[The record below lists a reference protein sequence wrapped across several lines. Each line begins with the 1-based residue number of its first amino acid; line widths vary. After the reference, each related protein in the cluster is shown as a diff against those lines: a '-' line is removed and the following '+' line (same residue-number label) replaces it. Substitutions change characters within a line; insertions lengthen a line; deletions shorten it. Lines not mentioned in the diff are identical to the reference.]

1 MRDDAINDHHTD
13 PVVVNQVPS
22 KQQPEPLMDN
32 HSDMAT
38 ASRPQTDSIRPEMVG
53 MGDNLQTDPIEA
65 VQSDNEEMGASS
77 SIRVDPFEPLIKS
90 GSQRPDGEA
99 SISLFKCSL
108 CGSKFANSLG
118 LERNTKKHPNAP
130 ICLVCLKT
138 FATRSNLTRHKTQ
151 AQCKGRLNA
160 AGYQCFKV

>member
-1 MRDDAINDHHTD
+1 
-13 PVVVNQVPS
+13 
-22 KQQPEPLMDN
+22 
-32 HSDMAT
+32 
-38 ASRPQTDSIRPEMVG
+38 MVG

-65 VQSDNEEMGASS
+65 VQSDKEEMGASS

-118 LERNTKKHPNAP
+118 LERHTKKS
-130 ICLVCLKT
+130 
-138 FATRSNLTRHKTQ
+138 TRTRPYVS
-151 AQCKGRLNA
+151 CVSRRLPPA
-160 AGYQCFKV
+160 RI